1 MTHLLVVDL
10 VLYNGSVHTLDDE
23 QPIVSAVAI
32 AGNRIAAVGTNED
45 MLALASERTQR
56 IDLQGRV
63 VIPGLTDAHVH
74 WWLYSRMLQ
83 NIACY
88 SQPNRAAIV
97 EMVRQRVQVT
107 PPGQWVLGQG
117 WLQDDWDDKS
127 FPTAADLDAV
137 SPDHPVY
144 LVARS
149 CHAGWANSAA
159 LRAAG
164 ITRATPDPEGS
175 EIARDAHGDATG
187 LLLEIGAM
195 KLIEAAIPT
204 PTPEQMA
211 DAMLAAQQVALS
223 RGVTA
228 IHDYDDPNVLAALQ
242 VLRERGQLA
251 IRVLKHINKPFL
263 DAALA
268 SGLRH
273 GFGDDWLRIGH
284 LKMFADGAIGPHTAW
299 MLEPYLGEPDNF
311 GMPTLTKEDMMAC
324 AERATLSGL
333 PTTIHAIGDR
343 AVREVLDVF
352 EHVRAVE
359 ARHGIPRDQRRHRV
373 EHVQIIS
380 PQDVY
385 RLAELD
391 LIASMQ
397 PSHATTDY
405 PVADR
410 VWGHPRLALAYNP
423 RAQID
428 RGVVVAFGSD
438 APVDDFD
445 PFLGMYAAVARR
457 RLDGSP
463 SPEGW
468 LPEGKVTLD
477 EALRG
482 YTFGGAY
489 AASMDDRKGRLRAGY
504 LADLVVLNRDIFAEP
519 ADALKDVRVLLT
531 MVDGVVRYSAS

>member
-1 MTHLLVVDL
+1 MMR
-10 VLYNGSVHTLDDE
+10 VLSADTVLFNGRIRTLDE
-23 QPIVSAVAI
+23 AHPQVSALAI
-32 AGNRIAAVGTNED
+32 VGNRIVFAGNDADV
-45 MLALASERTQR
+45 LALAGSDTQR
-56 IDLQGRV
+56 IDLAGRV

-83 NIACY
+83 SIACY
-88 SQPNRAAIV
+88 SQPNRGTIV
-97 EMVRQRVQVT
+97 EMVRQRAAVT
-107 PPGQWVLGQG
+107 PHGQWILGHG
-117 WLQDDWDDKS
+117 WNQDDWDDKS

-144 LVARS
+144 LAARS
-149 CHAGWANSAA
+149 CHAGWANTRA

-164 ITRATPDPEGS
+164 ITRDTPNPEGS

-195 KLIEAAIPT
+195 KLIEAAVPAPT
-204 PTPEQMA
+204 PGQMA
-211 DAMLAAQQVALS
+211 DAMLRAQQVALS

-228 IHDYDDPNVLAALQ
+228 IHDYDDPDVLAALQ

-251 IRVLKHINKPFL
+251 IRVLKHVNKPFL
-263 DAALA
+263 DAALR

-299 MLEPYLGEPDNF
+299 MLEPYLGEPDNL
-311 GMPTLTKEDMMAC
+311 GMPTLTKQDMIDSAV
-324 AERATLSGL
+324 RATLAGL

-343 AVREVLDVF
+343 AVRDVLDVF
-352 EHVRAVE
+352 EHVRRVE
-359 ARHGIPRDQRRHRV
+359 AEQGIPRDKRRHRV

-380 PQDVY
+380 PQDVN

-410 VWGHPRLALAYNP
+410 VWGQPRIALSYNP
-423 RAQID
+423 RVQID

-438 APVDDFD
+438 APVDEFD
-445 PFLGMYAAVARR
+445 PFLGMYAAVTRR
-457 RLDGSP
+457 RPDGMP
-463 SPEGW
+463 GPDGW
-468 LPEGKVTLD
+468 LPEAKITLD

-489 AASMDDRKGRLRAGY
+489 AASMDDRKGRLAPGF
-504 LADLVVLNRDIFAEP
+504 LADLVVLDRDIF
-519 ADALKDVRVLLT
+519 DAPPDVLKEVQVALT
-531 MVDGVVRYSAS
+531 MVDGVVRYTAP